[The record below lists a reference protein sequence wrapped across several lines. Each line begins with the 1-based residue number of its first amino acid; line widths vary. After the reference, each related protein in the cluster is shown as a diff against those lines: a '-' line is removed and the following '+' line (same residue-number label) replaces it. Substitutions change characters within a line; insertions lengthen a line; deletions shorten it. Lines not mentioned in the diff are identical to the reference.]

1 MDAVPANFMIPVTVL
16 AIFILGL
23 CTGVIIES
31 RRSSWMHLD
40 ELFQNVTSK
49 LANLEPKVNI
59 IENDI
64 EQLHARLDRQHVPE
78 NTTKKIPT
86 YRHPEDTEELD
97 VRDL

>member
-1 MDAVPANFMIPVTVL
+1 MDTIPTSFMIPVTVL

-23 CTGVIIES
+23 CTGIIIES

-40 ELFQNVTSK
+40 ELFQNITSK

-59 IENDI
+59 IENHVD
-64 EQLHARLDRQHVPE
+64 QLHARLDRYDIPE

-86 YRHPEDTEELD
+86 YRHPEITEELD